1 MTRSL
6 EESRW
11 GAGGV
16 RLNGALHKVEAAGKD
31 IGPWLACL
39 ADLNG
44 DGEVGATDLEILM
57 DNWGLCE

>member
-1 MTRSL
+1 MK
-6 EESRW
+6 W

-16 RLNGALHKVEAAGKD
+16 RLNGALHKVEAAGID
-31 IGPWLACL
+31 IGPWPAGL

-44 DGEVGATDLEILM
+44 DGEVGAADLATLM

>member
-1 MTRSL
+1 MK
-6 EESRW
+6 W

-44 DGEVGATDLEILM
+44 DGEVGAADLAILM